1 MHTFS
6 RRQAIRGAVRALT
19 GVSLAGATPLA
30 ALLASPAEAQLGGLF
45 GTSKPP
51 FGVAL
56 NRWALA
62 DDTQRAA
69 YTASIKRYARL
80 IVPEDGLYW
89 EQLRPARDKFDFTV
103 GDKLLAFAETHR
115 LPFRGHT
122 LVWHGAMPKW
132 TEGISSP
139 KEAERELVGHIE
151 RVVGHYKG
159 RITAWNA
166 VNEMIDDKP
175 TPDQPLRPSVWFRQL
190 GERYLDIALKTIKQV
205 DPAAQLLI
213 NDFGIEAVDPVN
225 VRRREAL
232 LALTQRLRDRYAP
245 FSGVGIQ
252 AHVSGEQAID
262 KPGLTQFCADVK
274 KLDLDIFVTEL
285 DVGDQKLPAD
295 VEVRDAICAVRAWD
309 LLDAVFEGARPREV
323 YTWGLSDRYTW
334 MPMWFKRADGLDNRC
349 LPLDKDYRPKPMLK
363 VVEHFCRMAG

>member
-1 MHTFS
+1 MQTYS
-6 RRQAIRGAVRALT
+6 RRQAIQASVRALT
-19 GVSLAGATPLA
+19 GVSLAGASPLA
-30 ALLASPAEAQLGGLF
+30 LLLAQPAGAQLGGLL
-45 GTSKPP
+45 GPARPP

-62 DDTQRAA
+62 DEAQRAP
-69 YTASIKRYARL
+69 YTAAIKRYAAL

-103 GDKLLAFAETHR
+103 GDKLLAFAEANR

-132 TEGISSP
+132 TEGIASA

-166 VNEMIDDKP
+166 INEMIDDKP
-175 TPDQPLRPSVWFRQL
+175 APDQPLRPSVWFRHL

-213 NDFGIEAVDPVN
+213 NDFGIEAVDPIN
-225 VRRREAL
+225 TRRRDAL
-232 LALTQRLRDRYAP
+232 LALTRRLRDRYAP

-309 LLDAVFEGARPREV
+309 LLEAVFAGARPREV
-323 YTWGLSDRYTW
+323 YTWGISDRYTW
-334 MPMWFKRADGLDNRC
+334 MPMWFKRGDGLDNRC
-349 LPLDKDYRPKPMLK
+349 LPLDKDYRPKPMLR
-363 VVEHFCRMAG
+363 VVEQFCRMAG